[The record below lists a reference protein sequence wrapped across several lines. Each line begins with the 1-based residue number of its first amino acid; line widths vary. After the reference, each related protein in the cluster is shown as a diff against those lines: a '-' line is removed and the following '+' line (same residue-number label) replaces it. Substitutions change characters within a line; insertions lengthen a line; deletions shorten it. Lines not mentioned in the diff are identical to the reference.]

1 VEMLNEIENMRKGN
15 ITEEELAIAKAKY
28 NGSFALGMEDP
39 ARAAS
44 YATNILINNLP
55 KDFYRTFL
63 QKINQV
69 TVADVK
75 RVSNK
80 YLNKDNSRIVIVGNA
95 EKILPNLNRLGF
107 PIKHFDK
114 YANPVTP
121 ESNEVT
127 MDESEKTTE
136 PVSAASIIDK
146 YLTAIGS

>member
-1 VEMLNEIENMRKGN
+1 GNGRFQSRFNASAQVRSEKADSAIVEMLNEIENMRKGN

-121 ESNEVT
+121 ESND
-127 MDESEKTTE
+127 M
-136 PVSAASIIDK
+136 
-146 YLTAIGS
+146 